1 MTVTL
6 TNIDDNYIDGPG
18 GNEIFALDGND
29 TVDGAD
35 GSDTIWGEAGND
47 SLIGGNQN
55 DTLYGGIGNDTLN
68 GGSGIDRLEGGA
80 DNDTYIIDS
89 NGILAPLDTIVDSGG
104 TDTVQ
109 SSVTYTL
116 GASIENLTLTGAAT
130 TNGTGNASAN
140 VITGNSANNTLNGL
154 NGNDTLNAGLGN
166 DVLNGGDQDDTLNGD
181 GGVLALTGGNDT
193 LNGGN
198 GNDTLT
204 GGLGND
210 ELNGDAGNDRLVGGS
225 GNFFQP
231 NDADTLSGGIGND
244 TYVMTENTDS
254 VIELAGEG
262 TDTVESSFTFSLAT
276 SGANVENLTLTGT
289 AVINGTGNTLANVI
303 NGNSQDNVLDGGAG
317 NDTLKGNDGNDTLIG
332 GPGLTVVIG
341 PFGPTFISD
350 NDTLEGGKGNDTYVM
365 NFTGDTINE
374 NLNEG
379 TDLVQSSLSTYTLP
393 ANVENLTLTGV
404 GNSNGLGNSQDNLII
419 GNAGIN
425 ALSGDVG
432 NDTLNGGGGNDV
444 LDGGQGNDT
453 YIIDS
458 GDTISEAANAGTDK
472 VEASFTFSLNPI
484 ANVENLTLT
493 GVGNI
498 NGTGNSLNNVITGNS
513 GTNTLTGSG
522 GNDVLIGGSG
532 ADILNGGNDNDTFW
546 YDAADVGVAGNRIS
560 GGSGTDTLTFMSSA
574 VQTLNLSTLAD
585 DRITGVEQINI
596 NGFNLFGPSPN
607 NTLTLTVADV
617 FAISDTDTLR
627 VDGGVGD
634 VVNSTGQGWTN
645 AGVVVIGTQSYD
657 QYTFGTATLLVD
669 TDIGGTIS

>member
-6 TNIDDNYIDGPG
+6 TNLDDNYIDGPG
-18 GNEIFALDGND
+18 GNEIFAQLGND

-35 GSDTIWGEAGND
+35 GSDTIWGEGGND
-47 SLIGGNQN
+47 SILGGNQN
-55 DTLYGGIGNDTLN
+55 DTLYGGIGNVTLN
-68 GGSGIDRLEGGA
+68 GGSGVDRLEGGA

-89 NGILAPLDTIVDSGG
+89 NGIFLPLDTIVDSGG
-104 TDTVQ
+104 IDTVL

-116 GASIENLTLTGAAT
+116 GAAIENLTLTGVGAT
-130 TNGTGNASAN
+130 SGTGNVSAN

-166 DVLNGGDQDDTLNGD
+166 DVLNGGDQNDTLNGD
-181 GGVLALTGGNDT
+181 GGVLALSGGNDT

-198 GNDTLT
+198 GNDTLS

-210 ELNGDAGNDRLVGGS
+210 VLNGDAGDDRLVGGS

-231 NDADTLSGGIGND
+231 IDVDTLSGGIGND
-244 TYVMTENTDS
+244 TYVISENTD
-254 VIELAGEG
+254 VITELSGEG
-262 TDTVESSFTFSLAT
+262 TDTVESSITFNLGT

-289 AVINGTGNTLANVI
+289 AVINGTGNTLSNVI
-303 NGNSQDNVLDGGAG
+303 NGNSKDNTLDGGAG

-350 NDTLEGGKGNDTYVM
+350 NDTLEGGKGNDTYIM
-365 NFTGDTINE
+365 DYTGDTITE

-379 TDLVQSSLSTYTLP
+379 IDLVKSSLSSYTLP
-393 ANVENLTLTGV
+393 TNVENLTLTGV
-404 GNSNGLGNSQDNLII
+404 GNINGLGNSLDNVIT

-425 ALSGDVG
+425 ALSGDIG

-453 YIIDS
+453 YIADG
-458 GDTISEAANAGTDK
+458 GDTISEAAGAGTDR
-472 VEASFTFSLNPI
+472 VESSITFSLAAI

-493 GVGNI
+493 GAANI
-498 NGTGNSLNNVITGNS
+498 NGTGNSLNNTLVGNS

-522 GNDVLIGGSG
+522 GNDVLIGGAG
-532 ADILNGGNDNDTFW
+532 ADILNGGNDDDTFW
-546 YDAADVGVAGNRIS
+546 YDATDVSVAGNRIS

-574 VQTLNLSTLAD
+574 VQNLNLTTLAD
-585 DRITGVEQINI
+585 DRITGIEQINI

-607 NTLTLTVADV
+607 NTLTLNVTDV

-634 VVNSTGQGWTN
+634 VVNSIGQGWANT
-645 AGVVVIGTQSYD
+645 GVVVIGTQNYD